1 LELVEPPEVIIDFG
15 PDFSPL
21 GLGAS
26 ASTNTPGIVNEVGSF
41 RTQAFFSPPYSDFD
55 NAELVTIFFNATEP
69 GVIDFKGSPAELSP
83 NHDTLL
89 YGENVPVLT
98 EDIKHDVLRVTI
110 SPAGS
115 PLQNQNLNEDV
126 NNDGIVSPIDAL
138 LGINFLMLNGEGESA
153 RDRAG
158 NFYPDVNGD
167 GIHTAGDVLRT
178 VNFLGKKPGSG
189 EGEQLSVE
197 SPVTKS
203 TTDEVFSDIGV
214 SVLTA
219 TDKVVVTD
227 CPKAPE
233 VVDSSELNSV
243 SHSPNED
250 EENGLLDL
258 LADDVE
264 RIWN

>member
-1 LELVEPPEVIIDFG
+1 MKFDPATNLFDSMELGV
-15 PDFSPL
+15 
-21 GLGAS
+21 
-26 ASTNTPGIVNEVGSF
+26 
-41 RTQAFFSPPYSDFD
+41 
-55 NAELVTIFFNATEP
+55 FN
-69 GVIDFKGSPAELSP
+69 
-83 NHDTLL
+83 
-89 YGENVPVLT
+89 
-98 EDIKHDVLRVTI
+98 
-110 SPAGS
+110 
-115 PLQNQNLNEDV
+115 
-126 NNDGIVSPIDAL
+126 
-138 LGINFLMLNGEGESA
+138 GINHAINDSATFAFETGGAMVDCFNGEGESA

-167 GIHTAGDVLRT
+167 GVHTAGDVLRT

-243 SHSPNED
+243 SHSSNED